1 MNILYCTT
9 TYPAHKRNGGDIGTQ
24 KYIDA
29 LRATGAR
36 VDVLSY
42 LRPTDK
48 PPTREDEH
56 IVEVRVN
63 ESTDSLRQTAL
74 WIAYSLFKGLPYSAG
89 KFHAAVYIDAVRKL
103 TAQRP
108 YDLCVIDHT
117 SRLHWLLPHFPKGS
131 CCVAVS
137 HNIEHALYAKNR
149 DNATNPLKRALFAR
163 EARLVKAAED
173 QLARQA
179 SEVWCVTTDDAEYY
193 ASVSGACRARGFD
206 TPPGEDAVPP
216 VVRPAKRFDIALL
229 GNWQWVANS
238 EGLKWFVR
246 DILPLLPS
254 TLSIEIAGKGSD
266 LLTNLPPN
274 VKARGFVPD
283 AWVFLHEAKVIA
295 IPSISGAGVQIKSL
309 DALAQGLPVVA
320 NGYAL
325 RGIRTLP
332 DTVTVAESAA
342 DFAQALIAAAAKPYD
357 PGTEAAALTW
367 AEGLRQRY
375 VAGIAEALQAVT
387 HPHAKETR

>member
-9 TYPAHKRNGGDIGTQ
+9 TFPAHKRNGGDIGTQ

-48 PPTREDEH
+48 PPTREDDH

-63 ESTDSLRQTAL
+63 ESTDALSQTAL
-74 WIAYSLFKGLPYSAG
+74 WIAYSVAKGLPYSAG
-89 KFHAAVYIDAVRKL
+89 KFHSQAYLDAVRRL
-103 TAQRP
+103 TAQRQ

-117 SRLHWLLPHFPKGS
+117 SRLHWLVPYFPAGVPF
-131 CCVAVS
+131 VAVS

-149 DNATNPLKRALFAR
+149 DNARNPVTRWLYAR
-163 EARLVKAAED
+163 EARLVKQAEET
-173 QLARQA
+173 LARTA
-179 SEVWCVTTDDAEYY
+179 REVWCVTTDDADWY
-193 ASVSGACRARGFD
+193 SSIPGGCRARGFD
-206 TPPGEDAVPP
+206 TPPGEDAKPP
-216 VVRPAKRFDIALL
+216 TPRPEKRFDVALM

-238 EGLKWFVR
+238 EGLRWFLR

-254 TLSIEIAGKGSD
+254 NLAIEIAGKGSD
-266 LLTNLPPN
+266 ALTGLPPN

-283 AWVFLHEAKVIA
+283 AWVFLHEARVIA

-320 NGYAL
+320 NRYAL

-332 DTVTVAESAA
+332 ETVTVAET
-342 DFAQALIAAAAKPYD
+342 AQAFADALVSAAAKPHNPAD
-357 PGTEAAALTW
+357 EQAALAW
-367 AEGLRQRY
+367 ADGLRSRY
-375 VAGIAEALQAVT
+375 QSGISEALKTAT
-387 HPHAKETR
+387 GTTA